1 MWSGA
6 RGSAGGPVSMMRG
19 AGSEGE
25 GWCGRIA
32 RFRGAPSSRSPA
44 GPLGRNFRPGIDY
57 TPPLP
62 RPQRPPGARGARA
75 GGWAVMRPGCAPR
88 EGRRNSRKSPFWATP
103 PRVAWPSRVSELH
116 STGRPRTQARPSGSA
131 QETGDDIGA
140 PGSPSPGPRSPGILE
155 SNQGHPGPNF
165 LRWVDPEDTG
175 VPEEASGWGRERG
188 HGRLLPP
195 AWD

>member
-1 MWSGA
+1 PPRPRPELAPQPQLRKGHPA
-6 RGSAGGPVSMMRG
+6 GRGPRRA
-19 AGSEGE
+19 E
-25 GWCGRIA
+25 GWGHALRPLNRGR
-32 RFRGAPSSRSPA
+32 RESTLGTPGRQKLGDSPKVPGRGKLLWVGSPA
-44 GPLGRNFRPGIDY
+44 LRRP
-57 TPPLP
+57 
-62 RPQRPPGARGARA
+62 
-75 GGWAVMRPGCAPR
+75 
-88 EGRRNSRKSPFWATP
+88 
-103 PRVAWPSRVSELH
+103 
-116 STGRPRTQARPSGSA
+116 ARPSGSA